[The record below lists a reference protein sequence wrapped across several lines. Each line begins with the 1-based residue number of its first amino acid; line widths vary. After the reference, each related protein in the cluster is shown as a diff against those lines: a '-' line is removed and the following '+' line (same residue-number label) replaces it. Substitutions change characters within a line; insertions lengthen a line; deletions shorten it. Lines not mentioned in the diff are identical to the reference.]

1 MFTHVNKPTSKHLN
15 TIVIPELRQK
25 PINKMINT
33 KNTLKILT
41 AIFAVVFLA
50 TVFVS
55 AQTLISVSPTTLD
68 LNKEKNDSSFTITAV
83 EDSNIA
89 VTDTKLSEADDDGNT
104 ISISHSS
111 IPSSLLKDDQSTI
124 DVSSTFDLG
133 LLLGTYNMFV
143 ELTATDPLDSSISEK
158 ETVNVAFTSSFCDAG
173 AVGELKIK
181 DVDVQNQGEGKD
193 DEWNLLD
200 EITIEVEVENDGD
213 EDIDDVIVELGFFDS
228 SGENFV
234 GDLEFDNDDEE
245 EFDLGNIDEDD
256 KETIEFKFKVP
267 ADFDDGNYKLAVKAY
282 SEDVGEDVECADE
295 SSDLSDDIFD
305 RIDVERENDEGKF
318 IAFDDVRVRPEDLTC
333 GEEVTIEL
341 DVVNIG
347 DEDQEQ
353 IRVNLEISEL
363 DIRLSQEIR
372 KDVDQGDDETL
383 SFIFMIPNNAADKA
397 YTAELS
403 AEYDYKRGSYRESSD
418 EETSFLVRVV
428 GCSPVDQ
435 PSGNVPGT
443 SGRAAAITASLDS
456 DAKAGEELTIRSTIT
471 NLKAERTSF
480 VVSVAGYESW
490 ASLESI
496 SERIVTLNSG
506 ESRDVTITLNVDPDS
521 EGQETLS
528 LEARAGDEV
537 ETRAV
542 AVNLEGSSSAGFD
555 LGGNSLIWIIG
566 AINVILI
573 ILIIIVAIS
582 LSRR

>member
-1 MFTHVNKPTSKHLN
+1 
-15 TIVIPELRQK
+15 
-25 PINKMINT
+25 MINT

-506 ESRDVTITLNVDPDS
+506 ESRD
-521 EGQETLS
+521 
-528 LEARAGDEV
+528 
-537 ETRAV
+537 
-542 AVNLEGSSSAGFD
+542 
-555 LGGNSLIWIIG
+555 
-566 AINVILI
+566 
-573 ILIIIVAIS
+573 
-582 LSRR
+582 